1 LEREKAKTL
10 TKGRTGFRQALNAH
24 HADFLRHYYHYFI
37 LRLCGNFFIDKRFEE
52 ESNGEALSNREI
64 IVGEVLPD
72 GKETVE
78 EATVERT
85 ALWKFVRNRNNTKPD
100 MGKESKENDARTY

>member
-1 LEREKAKTL
+1 M
-10 TKGRTGFRQALNAH
+10 
-24 HADFLRHYYHYFI
+24 
-37 LRLCGNFFIDKRFEE
+37 EE
-52 ESNGEALSNREI
+52 AI
-64 IVGEVLPD
+64 
-72 GKETVE
+72 VE

>member
-1 LEREKAKTL
+1 MEREKAKTL
-10 TKGRTGFRQALNAH
+10 TKGRTGLCQALNAH

-37 LRLCGNFFIDKRFEE
+37 LRLCGNFPV
-52 ESNGEALSNREI
+52 GEATVEEATVEEATVEEATVEEAI
-64 IVGEVLPD
+64 
-72 GKETVE
+72 VE

-85 ALWKFVRNRNNTKPD
+85 VLWNFVRNRNNTKPD

>member
-1 LEREKAKTL
+1 MEREKAKTL

-37 LRLCGNFFIDKRFEE
+37 LRLCGNFPV
-52 ESNGEALSNREI
+52 GEATVEEATVEEA
-64 IVGEVLPD
+64 IVE
-72 GKETVE
+72 EAIVE